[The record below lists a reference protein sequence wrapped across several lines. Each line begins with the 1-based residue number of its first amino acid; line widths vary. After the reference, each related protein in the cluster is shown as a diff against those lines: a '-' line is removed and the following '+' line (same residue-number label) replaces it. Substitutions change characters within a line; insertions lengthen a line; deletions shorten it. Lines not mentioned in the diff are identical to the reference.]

1 MPVNIDEDSQM
12 PTFDSVKLIGTKK
25 IPFILLLVVIIV
37 VYIFLFTFL
46 NNMSVDNDKN
56 KMWILILEIILVVVL
71 IIVVALNMDKLKND
85 FNFST
90 EIKNLFNEKT
100 PQIEIVADTKED
112 KKDDK
117 NDKKKCKDEP
127 DEGEVFHIFNNK
139 YTYDEAR
146 EVCSTMNARLATYD
160 EVESAYNKGG
170 SWCSYGWSE
179 DQLALFPTSKE
190 IYNKLKSKPKHK
202 NDCGRQGVNG
212 GYIGNKHVKFGVNCF
227 GKKPEMDASE
237 KYFMDNYTFSPAFSD
252 ASYGQWDASYNA
264 LNLLIAPFNKSKW
277 NE

>member
-46 NNMSVDNDKN
+46 NNMSLDNDKN
-56 KMWILILEIILVVVL
+56 KIWILILEIILVVIL
-71 IIVVALNMDKLKND
+71 IVVVVLNMDKIKTD

-100 PQIEIVADTKED
+100 PEIDIVAQTKEEKKED

-117 NDKKKCKDEP
+117 KCKDDE
-127 DEGEVFHIFNNK
+127 EGEVFHIFNNK
-139 YTYDEAR
+139 YTYNQAR
-146 EVCSTMNARLATYD
+146 EACTAMDARLATYQ
-160 EVESAYNKGG
+160 EVENSYNKGG

-179 DQLALFPTSKE
+179 DQLALFPTSKDV
-190 IYNKLKSKPKHK
+190 YNKLKTKPNHK
-202 NDCGRQGVNG
+202 NDCGRQVVNG
-212 GYIGNKHVKFGVNCF
+212 GFIGNKNIRFGVNCF
-227 GKKPEMDASE
+227 GKKPVMDDSE
-237 KYFMDNYTFSPAFSD
+237 KYFMDHYTFSPAYTD
-252 ASYGQWDASYNA
+252 ASYAQFDASYSG
-264 LNLLIAPFNKSKW
+264 LNLLIAPFNQSKW

>member
-56 KMWILILEIILVVVL
+56 KFWILILEIVLVIILIVVVVL
-71 IIVVALNMDKLKND
+71 NTDKLKND
-85 FNFST
+85 LNFSA

-100 PQIEIVADTKED
+100 PEIDIVAKTKEE
-112 KKDDK
+112 KEKEEEP
-117 NDKKKCKDEP
+117 KKKCKDDPE
-127 DEGEVFHIFNNK
+127 DGEVFHIFNNK
-139 YTYDEAR
+139 YTYNQAR
-146 EVCSTMNARLATYD
+146 EACSAMNARLATY
-160 EVESAYNKGG
+160 EEIERSYNKGG

-179 DQLALFPTSKE
+179 DQLALFPTSKD
-190 IYNKLKSKPKHK
+190 IYNRLKTKPNHK
-202 NDCGRQGVNG
+202 NDCGRQGING
-212 GYIGNKHVKFGVNCF
+212 GFIGNKNIKFGVNCF
-227 GKKPEMDASE
+227 GKKPEMDDTE
-237 KYFMDNYTFSPAFSD
+237 KHFMGHYTFSPAYTD
-252 ASYGQWDASYNA
+252 ASYDQFDASYSSI
-264 LNLLIAPFNKSKW
+264 NLLLAPFNQKKW

>member
-56 KMWILILEIILVVVL
+56 KIWILILEIVLVVIL
-71 IIVVALNMDKLKND
+71 IVVVVLNMDKLKTD

-100 PQIEIVADTKED
+100 PEIDIVAKTKEEEEP
-112 KKDDK
+112 
-117 NDKKKCKDEP
+117 KKKCKDDPE
-127 DEGEVFHIFNNK
+127 EGEVFHIFNNK
-139 YTYDEAR
+139 YTYNQAR
-146 EVCSTMNARLATYD
+146 EACSAMNARLATY
-160 EVESAYNKGG
+160 EEIENSYNKGG

-179 DQLALFPTSKE
+179 DQLALFPTSKD
-190 IYNKLKSKPKHK
+190 IYNKLKTKPRHK

-212 GYIGNKHVKFGVNCF
+212 GFIGNKNIKFGVNCF
-227 GKKPEMDASE
+227 GKKPEMDDTE
-237 KYFMDNYTFSPAFSD
+237 KYFMDHYTFSPAYTD
-252 ASYGQWDASYNA
+252 ASYDQFDASYSA
-264 LNLLIAPFNKSKW
+264 LNLLVAPFNQGKW